1 MKKNSSIN
9 KNIIFIVFFLQT
21 ISFVSAWNISWIK
34 YVGILI
40 LNFEIIFLCIKK
52 GVTKQEV
59 IAFISI
65 FTLLCISCSFQDTS
79 FVQKI
84 ISMIFYGTLL
94 IWTLLSYKMIN
105 KTEHI
110 LYICCGIIV
119 AVIFSLIMTH
129 DQISVQLNSIYN
141 TRHRI
146 WGGFEHPNSL
156 GGILFTAIIGMY
168 SYNFIKNIQ
177 NKRNKII
184 YYIFLILLTVLLY
197 FTKSRTSWIITIV
210 AILVMNI
217 YRLRGIKAVQRV
229 ILYSL
234 IILFCLF
241 VGYYFIKYYALQDVA
256 FMNRFKIFDRMT
268 VTLKTFFVGNGMVNA
283 DNLNR
288 GNTNGGVMEIAWVML
303 FYKNGIIGIIS
314 FISIILLILI
324 NARKVKD
331 EKQKW
336 VFIGILIS
344 FLLSSLGEAYIVNIT
359 NIPAMFNWIMLC
371 VLSSN
376 EFNKTL
382 NSSKDTV

>member
-1 MKKNSSIN
+1 
-9 KNIIFIVFFLQT
+9 
-21 ISFVSAWNISWIK
+21 
-34 YVGILI
+34 
-40 LNFEIIFLCIKK
+40 
-52 GVTKQEV
+52 
-59 IAFISI
+59 
-65 FTLLCISCSFQDTS
+65 
-79 FVQKI
+79 
-84 ISMIFYGTLL
+84 
-94 IWTLLSYKMIN
+94 
-105 KTEHI
+105 
-110 LYICCGIIV
+110 
-119 AVIFSLIMTH
+119 MTH
-129 DQISVQLNSIYN
+129 DQILIQLNDVYN

-146 WGGFEHPNSL
+146 WGGFFHPNSL
-156 GGILFTAIIGMY
+156 GGILSTAIIGMY

-217 YRLRGIKAVQRV
+217 YRIRGIKAVQRV